1 MKKPTFTKSLIA
13 LLLFFSPIYLLSQ
26 SLVGTA
32 ASVPTD
38 NLTQAGPTPGI
49 ITPPGGMVAGDLVV
63 IFGQY
68 RANATTISINAN
80 GGQTWNTL
88 AQNSGSTQS
97 TYVFWCTY
105 NGTWT
110 GGGPSIRVAAGN
122 TNALTGVMYV
132 FHASH
137 PNNTWSIHV
146 AQAINGTAA
155 GTSHNIT
162 GVTTTVPHTVTM
174 AFWASAFQNTWSP
187 TGGTLPAG
195 WSKTNISNQYRNTLA
210 GGQQS
215 NTAAYNI
222 QTTTSGATGNIS
234 QDEGGTG
241 TASRTTIVS
250 WNESPVNDACIDAV
264 TLPANGGCSPTSGT
278 LYSATVQG
286 TAGSCGAVKDV
297 WYKFVV
303 PSNLPAG
310 NVVNVAVSLTNTAAV
325 PANNLTPATVSME
338 LFSAIGNTTTCTGTT
353 SVAGG
358 CQNISATRSFANLTP
373 NGTYYIRLTTSVA
386 VPNNNATFDIC
397 VTAPAGSR
405 MNEVFKQAIVDNGT
419 MNTPWEVTY
428 GPDGFL
434 WVTASKDYKV
444 YRIDPNSPY
453 TKTQILDLSFA
464 GSDPMKV
471 KFDNVTQSPWPQ
483 GGLAGLAIDP
493 QFNSNHYV
501 YISYVLKFDS
511 VSAANAGCGFFKNSL
526 VRFTYNA
533 GTLGSPMVICD
544 TLPGGNDHN
553 SQRLIIAPVNGTNY
567 LFDPQGDMGAGQ
579 LACRLRPNH
588 AQDTTYYEGKILRF
602 NLVPDPSEG
611 AYDQWIPNDIP
622 YNKPAKQSAVWA
634 IGIRNNQGFAY
645 NPSTGRL
652 YGSSHGPYSDDE
664 INIIERYK
672 NYGHP
677 LVEGYSADGNYNGNS
692 TPGTSTSYTAG
703 ETFAT
708 ASGVSTIAP
717 IGDEQHNADSINAS
731 PFAKYKDPLFSGY
744 AAGGPGYPAA
754 IKTVAAIWSAAPKPG
769 NGGWPSE
776 AWSGLDIYTNSM
788 IPGWKNS
795 LMVCGLKWGR
805 VLRLKLNDGGDTVV
819 QTNGADTVAY
829 WQSLSRY
836 RDIAFGP
843 NGRDVFVSIDGSGN
857 ASGPAG
863 VALPATAAKC
873 NNCVIKYTFLGYQNG
888 SGNRSTIP
896 TSLDIGSGIPFNF
909 QTANKVVIN
918 AANNNTNLWVPI
930 TDTNSNV
937 IAEINA
943 RGYNLDTV
951 TTTLFTRTGVS
962 RSSNGLKYV
971 NRNLTIT
978 PKTQPLDSVW
988 VRLYISKSEF
998 DQFVTDGGVGSIGQL
1013 KIIKNEDS
1021 AKKKINQPTILVNT
1035 TISEAFNGNSYVLQ
1049 GTIGEFSSFYFSN
1062 SAIITLPLNLLTFRG
1077 SLQNSTTLLEWE
1089 TANEANTSKFI
1100 VERSTDGRNFQQI
1113 GTVLAAGNSSVNNKY
1128 SFTDYDVTRQSSST
1142 VYYRLKMI
1150 DMDESFTYSDIVT
1163 ITLPLTTSRVALYP
1177 NPAAHEVNVT
1187 ITTAVDGKVKWQ
1199 LIDNAGRIVAHNS
1212 LAAKRGNNN
1221 VVINLNRLSSGTYF
1235 LVVSG
1240 ADIDQKIK
1248 LEKM

>member
-1 MKKPTFTKSLIA
+1 MIIKKVGASYY
-13 LLLFFSPIYLLSQ
+13 LFY
-26 SLVGTA
+26 
-32 ASVPTD
+32 AS
-38 NLTQAGPTPGI
+38 
-49 ITPPGGMVAGDLVV
+49 GDL
-63 IFGQY
+63 
-68 RANATTISINAN
+68 
-80 GGQTWNTL
+80 
-88 AQNSGSTQS
+88 
-97 TYVFWCTY
+97 
-105 NGTWT
+105 
-110 GGGPSIRVAAGN
+110 
-122 TNALTGVMYV
+122 
-132 FHASH
+132 
-137 PNNTWSIHV
+137 
-146 AQAINGTAA
+146 
-155 GTSHNIT
+155 
-162 GVTTTVPHTVTM
+162 
-174 AFWASAFQNTWSP
+174 
-187 TGGTLPAG
+187 
-195 WSKTNISNQYRNTLA
+195 
-210 GGQQS
+210 
-215 NTAAYNI
+215 
-222 QTTTSGATGNIS
+222 
-234 QDEGGTG
+234 
-241 TASRTTIVS
+241 
-250 WNESPVNDACIDAV
+250 
-264 TLPANGGCSPTSGT
+264 
-278 LYSATVQG
+278 
-286 TAGSCGAVKDV
+286 
-297 WYKFVV
+297 
-303 PSNLPAG
+303 
-310 NVVNVAVSLTNTAAV
+310 
-325 PANNLTPATVSME
+325 
-338 LFSAIGNTTTCTGTT
+338 
-353 SVAGG
+353 
-358 CQNISATRSFANLTP
+358 
-373 NGTYYIRLTTSVA
+373 
-386 VPNNNATFDIC
+386 
-397 VTAPAGSR
+397 
-405 MNEVFKQAIVDNGT
+405 
-419 MNTPWEVTY
+419 
-428 GPDGFL
+428 
-434 WVTASKDYKV
+434 
-444 YRIDPNSPY
+444 
-453 TKTQILDLSFA
+453 
-464 GSDPMKV
+464 
-471 KFDNVTQSPWPQ
+471 
-483 GGLAGLAIDP
+483 
-493 QFNSNHYV
+493 
-501 YISYVLKFDS
+501 
-511 VSAANAGCGFFKNSL
+511 
-526 VRFTYNA
+526 
-533 GTLGSPMVICD
+533 
-544 TLPGGNDHN
+544 
-553 SQRLIIAPVNGTNY
+553 
-567 LFDPQGDMGAGQ
+567 GAGQ
-579 LACRLRPNH
+579 LSCRDRVQK
-588 AQDTTYYEGKILRF
+588 AQNINSYEGKILRF
-602 NLVPDPSEG
+602 NLDTDGDNVTLSNLNN
-611 AYDQWIPNDIP
+611 WIPNDNP
-622 YNKPAKQSAVWA
+622 YNVMLGKQSAIWA
-634 IGIRNNQGFAY
+634 MGIRNNQGFAVD
-645 NPSTGRL
+645 TVLDIL

-863 VALPATAAKC
+863 VAPPSTAAKC